1 MNTNNF
7 DVFSHAF
14 FNEYEISSC
23 GSYDN
28 DLPSDSSST
37 SSESEIGAYRNSSIR
52 IKPQGKVKICSLLPQ
67 GLFLVQIVCERV
79 FGTWLY
85 MHEMVVLVRF

>member
-14 FNEYEISSC
+14 FNEYEISSY

-28 DLPSDSSST
+28 DLPSDSTST
-37 SSESEIGAYRNSSIR
+37 SSESEIAYQ
-52 IKPQGKVKICSLLPQ
+52 IKPQGKVKICPRLRLEQ
-67 GLFLVQIVCERV
+67 F
-79 FGTWLY
+79 Y
-85 MHEMVVLVRF
+85 

>member
-37 SSESEIGAYRNSSIR
+37 SSESEIGAYQ
-52 IKPQGKVKICSLLPQ
+52 IKPPGKGKVKICS
-67 GLFLVQIVCERV
+67 
-79 FGTWLY
+79 
-85 MHEMVVLVRF
+85 

>member
-14 FNEYEISSC
+14 FNEYEI

-37 SSESEIGAYRNSSIR
+37 SSESEIAYR
-52 IKPQGKVKICSLLPQ
+52 IKPQGKVKICSRLRLEVP
-67 GLFLVQIVCERV
+67 
-79 FGTWLY
+79 TWNSST
-85 MHEMVVLVRF
+85 RNIF